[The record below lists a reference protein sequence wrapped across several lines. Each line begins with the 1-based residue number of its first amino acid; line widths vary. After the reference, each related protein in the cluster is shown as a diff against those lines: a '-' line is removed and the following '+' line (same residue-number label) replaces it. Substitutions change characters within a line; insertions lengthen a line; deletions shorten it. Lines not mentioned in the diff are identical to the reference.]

1 MEFWHFANNCSLPRT
16 ILYSLLVSS
25 AWVLVQKLHM
35 RSTIVLEQDKYWRS
49 LREISPPKISAF
61 STFLLCL
68 LSIYIYYSG
77 ICLHRFELKVLHTL
91 QNCPLVSYVFLILL
105 EVPYDRSNCSI
116 QQKLCVF
123 GPPSSHLPPL
133 VCYCRCS

>member
-91 QNCPLVSYVFLILL
+91 QNCPLVSCFLNSFRGTIWQKQLFNTTETLCFWTTFLSSTPTCVLL
-105 EVPYDRSNCSI
+105 
-116 QQKLCVF
+116 
-123 GPPSSHLPPL
+123 
-133 VCYCRCS
+133 